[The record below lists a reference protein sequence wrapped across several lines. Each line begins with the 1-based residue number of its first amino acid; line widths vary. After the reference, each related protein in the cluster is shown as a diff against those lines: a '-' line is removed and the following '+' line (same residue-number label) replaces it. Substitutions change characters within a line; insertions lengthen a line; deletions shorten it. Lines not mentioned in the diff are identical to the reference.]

1 MGKKS
6 HFTVSIFIVCKDKV
20 LLHLHKKYG
29 ILLPLGG
36 HIEANELPEEACIR
50 EAREE
55 AGLEIDLYNA
65 DIGSQF
71 SNDFEESNVKFIIRP
86 MHMIYGQADS
96 DHYHID
102 FNYYATTNSYQ
113 VSPLEGESNLIYWY
127 SKEELDQIKNIPRN
141 VIAMANEALDL
152 LSKEQLIL

>member
-1 MGKKS
+1 MSCQK
-6 HFTVSIFIVCKDKV
+6 HFTVSIFIVCKGKI

-29 ILLPLGG
+29 ILLPIGG

-55 AGLEIDLYNA
+55 AGLEINLYNA
-65 DIGSQF
+65 DIGSPF
-71 SNDFEESNVKFIIRP
+71 INDFDESNVKFIIKP

-96 DHYHID
+96 EHYHID

-113 VSPLEGESNLIYWY
+113 LSPLEGESNLIYWY
-127 SKEELDQIKNIPRN
+127 TKDELNQIGNIPRN
-141 VIAMANEALDL
+141 VMAMANEALDL
-152 LSKEQLIL
+152 LSKG

>member
-1 MGKKS
+1 MSNQK
-6 HFTVSIFIVCKDKV
+6 HFTVSIFIVYEGKV

-36 HIEANELPEEACIR
+36 HIDTNELPEEACIR

-55 AGLEIDLYNA
+55 AGIEINLYNA

-71 SNDFEESNVKFIIRP
+71 TNDFDDSNVKFIVRP
-86 MHMIYGQADS
+86 MHMIYGQADA

-113 VSPLEGESNLIYWY
+113 VKPLEGESNLIYWY
-127 SKEELDQIKNIPRN
+127 SKEELSQIANIPRN
-141 VIAMANEALDL
+141 VVVMANEAIDL
-152 LSKEQLIL
+152 LSKK

>member
-1 MGKKS
+1 MSNQK

-20 LLHLHKKYG
+20 LLHSHKKYG
-29 ILLPLGG
+29 ILLPIGG
-36 HIEANELPEEACIR
+36 HLETNELPEEACIR

-55 AGLEIDLYNA
+55 TGLEIDLYNA
-65 DIGSQF
+65 DIGSPF
-71 SNDFEESNVKFIIRP
+71 TNDFEESNVKFIVRP

-113 VSPLEGESNLIYWY
+113 VNLLEDESNLIYWY
-127 SKEELDQIKNIPRN
+127 TKEELNQIENIPRN
-141 VIAMANEALDL
+141 VMVMANEALDL
-152 LSKEQLIL
+152 LSTK